1 MIRRTL
7 DSTRTDTRFPY
18 TSLVRSAMQA
28 AFRHLPLCIESRQ
41 VRPPVQIDDDAA
53 ARIMLRRHNRYW
65 FPRDVDLQFQQ
76 PRVNRREMLLDE
88 LGGLM
93 ADIQMNIIQAKP
105 LDLMV
110 DRTGHHIA
118 GGKPAALGRASRRVG
133 GCQVVQK

>member
-1 MIRRTL
+1 
-7 DSTRTDTRFPY
+7 
-18 TSLVRSAMQA
+18 MQA
-28 AFRHLPLCIESRQ
+28 ALRHLPRCISTRQ

-53 ARIMLRRHNRYW
+53 ARIMLRRHNRDW
-65 FPRDVDLQFQQ
+65 LPRNVDLQFQQ

-118 GGKPAALGRASRRVG
+118 GSKLAARSEEHTSELQSLMRISYAVF
-133 GCQVVQK
+133 CFKKKTK

>member
-1 MIRRTL
+1 
-7 DSTRTDTRFPY
+7 
-18 TSLVRSAMQA
+18 
-28 AFRHLPLCIESRQ
+28 
-41 VRPPVQIDDDAA
+41 
-53 ARIMLRRHNRYW
+53 MLRRHNRDW
-65 FPRDVDLQFQQ
+65 LPRNVDLQFQQ

-118 GGKPAALGRASRRVG
+118 GSKLAALVVPIHEALAAARNAGGKLKEADLPPQRLGNQEILYLQIVEAGRMELVLFHSTEELRVG
-133 GCQVVQK
+133 KEVVGKFKTWG

>member
-1 MIRRTL
+1 
-7 DSTRTDTRFPY
+7 
-18 TSLVRSAMQA
+18 
-28 AFRHLPLCIESRQ
+28 
-41 VRPPVQIDDDAA
+41 
-53 ARIMLRRHNRYW
+53 MLRRHNRDW

-110 DRTGHHIA
+110 DRKGHHIA
-118 GGKPAALGRASRRVG
+118 GASTPRLSCGSMSRLPPRGTPGGSFRWSPSTRLAPVTRTFLSRRFNSRDVG
-133 GCQVVQK
+133 RVSKRVRE

>member
-28 AFRHLPLCIESRQ
+28 AFRHLPRCIEARQ

-88 LGGLM
+88 RSEEHTSELQSLM
-93 ADIQMNIIQAKP
+93 RISYADFCLK
-105 LDLMV
+105 
-110 DRTGHHIA
+110 
-118 GGKPAALGRASRRVG
+118 
-133 GCQVVQK
+133 QKITH

>member
-1 MIRRTL
+1 
-7 DSTRTDTRFPY
+7 
-18 TSLVRSAMQA
+18 
-28 AFRHLPLCIESRQ
+28 
-41 VRPPVQIDDDAA
+41 
-53 ARIMLRRHNRYW
+53 MLRRHNRDW
-65 FPRDVDLQFQQ
+65 LPRNVDLQFQQ

-118 GGKPAALGRASRRVG
+118 GGTLAALVVPIHEALAAARNAG
-133 GCQVVQK
+133 GELQEDALPPHCPGPQEILDLQILEAGQK

>member
-76 PRVNRREMLLDE
+76 PRVNRRELTLDE
-88 LGGLM
+88 LGGRLD
-93 ADIQMNIIQAKP
+93 DIPMRIIQAKP
-105 LDLMV
+105 VDLKA
-110 DRTGHHIA
+110 DSST
-118 GGKPAALGRASRRVG
+118 SRRRSG
-133 GCQVVQK
+133 QECSCMRKCRWGPHLSTKT